1 MPYLMKPLPELSYK
15 NHAETY
21 QTLLLWTQIIGKI
34 KLDKLPW
41 INHSWH
47 VTLHVT
53 PRGLTTQ
60 TLRCGDQYFQ
70 IDFDFINHQLEITTD
85 SGEVEIIELKDG
97 LSVADF
103 YTAVKST
110 LEELGINVKI
120 YTTPNEL
127 EDPVPFDKDHPHKSY
142 HKEEV
147 ERFHKALLFTQDV
160 FTEFRAHFKGKVSP
174 VHFFWGAADLAV
186 TRFSGREAPKHPGGV
201 PNLPD
206 EVAQEAY
213 SHEVS
218 SAGFWPGD
226 ESLPEAAFYSY
237 IYPEPEGCKTAKVKP
252 SEAYYHHDLGEFVL
266 PYEAVR
272 KADHPRKALLDF
284 LQSTYEKVSQLAD
297 WDKENLEGKSF

>member
-1 MPYLMKPLPELSYK
+1 MKPLPQLSYK
-15 NHAETY
+15 DHAETY
-21 QTLLLWTQIIGKI
+21 QTLLLWSQIIGKI

-47 VTLHVT
+47 VTLRVT

-60 TLRCGDQYFQ
+60 TMRCGNHYIQ
-70 IDFDFINHQLEITTD
+70 IDFDFINHQLNIITD
-85 SGEVEIIELKDG
+85 SGKTKTIALKDG

-103 YTAVKST
+103 YKAVKT
-110 LEELGINVKI
+110 NLEALEIEVYI
-120 YTTPNEL
+120 YTTPSEL
-127 EDPVPFDKDHPHKSY
+127 VDPIPFDEDHTHKSY

-147 ERFHKALLFTQDV
+147 QRFHQALLFTQDV
-160 FTEFRAHFKGKVSP
+160 FTDFRAHFKGKVSP

-206 EVAQEAY
+206 DVAQEAY

-237 IYPEPEGCKTAKVKP
+237 SYPEPEGCKTKEVKP
-252 SEAYYHHDLGEFVL
+252 SEAYYHNDLGEFVL
-266 PYEAVR
+266 TYEDVR
-272 KADHPRKALLDF
+272 NANNPRKALSDF
-284 LQSTYEKVSQLAD
+284 LHSTYEAVSHLAD

>member
-1 MPYLMKPLPELSYK
+1 MKPLPKLSYK

-21 QTLLLWTQIIGKI
+21 HTFLLWTQIIGKI

-47 VTLHVT
+47 VTLRVT

-60 TLRCGDQYFQ
+60 TMRCGDQYIQ
-70 IDFDFINHQLEITTD
+70 IDFDFVNHQLEIMAD
-85 SGEVEIIELKDG
+85 SGDVKTIALKDG

-103 YTAVKST
+103 YTAVTSN
-110 LEELGINVKI
+110 LEKLGVNVKI
-120 YTTPNEL
+120 YTTPSEL
-127 EDPVPFDKDHPHKSY
+127 VDPIPFDKDQTHKHY
-142 HKEEV
+142 NPDEIQK
-147 ERFHKALLFTQDV
+147 FHQALLFAHDV
-160 FTEFRAHFKGKVSP
+160 FMDFRSHFRGKISP

-206 EVAQEAY
+206 DVAQEAY

-218 SAGFWPGD
+218 SAGFWAGD
-226 ESLPEAAFYSY
+226 SSLPEASFYSY
-237 IYPEPEGCKTAKVKP
+237 IYPEPEGCKTAEVEP
-252 SEAYYHHDLGEFVL
+252 SEAYYHHDLGEFIL

-272 KADHPRKALLDF
+272 KAESPRKALLDF
-284 LQSTYEKVSQLAD
+284 LHSTYERVSHLAK
-297 WDKENLEGKSF
+297 WDKAILEGRSF